1 MVIAYP
7 MNKAD
12 LTYRS
17 FLPFTRHP
25 LNLSSYMHLY
35 AHIGAY
41 LFFLIFPTV
50 AWRVYLLPSLNRPL
64 SLKIACRLQPMT
76 IEVPVHISEV
86 AVERLDMMY

>member
-1 MVIAYP
+1 MEKYLISTVIAYP

-41 LFFLIFPTV
+41 VFFLIFPTFGFGKRSFDLV
-50 AWRVYLLPSLNRPL
+50 WLGHVKL
-64 SLKIACRLQPMT
+64 
-76 IEVPVHISEV
+76 
-86 AVERLDMMY
+86 

>member
-1 MVIAYP
+1 MYL

-25 LNLSSYMHLY
+25 LNLSSYKHLY

-41 LFFLIFPTV
+41 VFFLIFPTWGPYALGMRIV
-50 AWRVYLLPSLNRPL
+50 NV
-64 SLKIACRLQPMT
+64 I
-76 IEVPVHISEV
+76 I
-86 AVERLDMMY
+86 

>member
-1 MVIAYP
+1 MEKHLISTVIMYL

-41 LFFLIFPTV
+41 VFFLIFPT
-50 AWRVYLLPSLNRPL
+50 YGL
-64 SLKIACRLQPMT
+64 
-76 IEVPVHISEV
+76 
-86 AVERLDMMY
+86 